1 MRNFSTND
9 KGSLKIVAQSLAK
22 LRISDVE
29 DGVLSVIFTSAI
41 HARLGLGSKEN
52 PRLGNLSKNI
62 LPCLPIVPVGI
73 PANFFR
79 RLASTAYDMRNAEVC
94 ISTYRKTQS
103 GR

>member
-52 PRLGNLSKNI
+52 PRLGNLSKKHPA
-62 LPCLPIVPVGI
+62 LPPYCSRGDSSE
-73 PANFFR
+73 FFQ
-79 RLASTAYDMRNAEVC
+79 TAR
-94 ISTYRKTQS
+94 
-103 GR
+103 